1 MAADKPYYNQHM
13 EQCEITDFDLEVG
26 NGESIKVFVI
36 RPKSLPKDGNACE
49 IHAHGGGAVMMD
61 AEMFN
66 GLIAVWAVQK

>member
-1 MAADKPYYNQHM
+1 MAADKPYFDQHT
-13 EQCEITDFDLEVG
+13 EQCEVTDFELEVG

-36 RPKSLPKDGNACE
+36 RPESLPKDGNACE

-66 GLIAVWAVQK
+66 G